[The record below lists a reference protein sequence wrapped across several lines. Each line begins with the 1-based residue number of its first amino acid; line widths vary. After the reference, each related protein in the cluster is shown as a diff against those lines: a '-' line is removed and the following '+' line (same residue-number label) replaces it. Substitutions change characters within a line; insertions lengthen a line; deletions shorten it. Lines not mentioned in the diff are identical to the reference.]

1 MSTNA
6 TVGEQVDRTGGQPV
20 AGSGGLVRRD
30 RLLRRLREDRSRTLV
45 LCAPSG
51 YGKSVL
57 LEQLAA
63 ADDRRVSAVLLAA
76 RHNDPLVLVES
87 IAAALGGPPE
97 FPADVADAL
106 KAPRPDLERVVLPRL
121 AAALEVRRRPCLL
134 MLDELERIESPGSLA
149 IIGALARGMPAG
161 SQLALAS
168 RVEPPLQLGR
178 LRAMRR
184 LTELRRE
191 DLTMTRSECGA
202 LLAAIGLDLSP
213 RRLDRIVARTEG
225 WPAALYLAGLALGDA
240 ADLSRAIARFAG
252 DDRVVVDYMR
262 EEFLLPVSRSH
273 LAFLRRASV
282 LERLSGGLCDAT
294 LGRRDSAAV
303 LRELSGSNILLIP
316 LDRRDHW
323 YRFHPLLQ
331 DMLRAELRATEPEA
345 ERDLHLRASEW
356 WREQGDWD
364 HAIHHAVEAEA
375 SARAGELLWTA
386 FPEYATRG
394 RNATVVGWLERLG
407 EARVAASPGLSLA
420 AAWAQLTL
428 GQGPSAEY
436 WAAVTARLLD
446 EGNGPAE
453 AGPRISLEAGLALV
467 DDVLC
472 RAGLAPMRES
482 VAAVESRLAEDD
494 PWRTLC
500 CLLDGVGLHLLGE
513 RPAARRRLREGVRRG
528 SVGAPNLQVV
538 CLAQL
543 VFLLLEEG
551 DLDQAAGEAA
561 RARAQ
566 IDRYGLG
573 EYPMAALPFA
583 ASALARARSG
593 STDAAAAD
601 LATAE
606 RLFGEL
612 AHFSPWYGVETRLA
626 LAHAAGRLGARAEAR
641 RFAAAAGRELA
652 DLPGGSV
659 TLRRW
664 LEETEDALG
673 GEEIPAPGERL
684 TAAELR
690 ILQFLPSH
698 RSVPQVAA
706 DVHLSPNTVKTHVR
720 SIYRKFGVSSRQ
732 DAVELARRAGLLD
745 DRP

>member
-6 TVGEQVDRTGGQPV
+6 ITGEQVDRIDGQP
-20 AGSGGLVRRD
+20 APGSAGLVRRD
-30 RLLRRLREDRSRTLV
+30 RLLRRLREDPSRTLV

-63 ADDRRVSAVLLAA
+63 ADDRHVAAVLLAA
-76 RHNDPLVLVES
+76 RHNDPIVLVES
-87 IAAALGGPPE
+87 IAAALGGPAE

-121 AAALEVRRRPCLL
+121 AATMEARRRPCLL

-168 RVEPPLQLGR
+168 RVEPPLRLGR

-202 LLAAIGLDLSP
+202 LLAAIDLDLSP
-213 RRLDRIVARTEG
+213 RRLDAIVARTEG
-225 WPAALYLAGLALGDA
+225 WPAALYLAGLALGGA
-240 ADLSRAIARFAG
+240 SDLSRAIARFAG
-252 DDRVVVDYMR
+252 DDRVVIDYMR
-262 EEFLLPVSRSH
+262 EEFLLPVSRTH

-282 LERLSGGLCDAT
+282 LERLSGSLCDAT

-331 DMLRAELRATEPEA
+331 DMLRAELRASEPEA

-375 SARAGELLWTA
+375 PARAGELLWTA

-407 EARVAASPGLSLA
+407 EAKVAASPGLSLA

-428 GQGPSAEY
+428 GQGPRAEY

-446 EGNGPAE
+446 EGGGPEE
-453 AGPRISLEAGLALV
+453 AGPRISLAAGLALV
-467 DDVLC
+467 GDVLC
-472 RAGLAPMRES
+472 RSGLVPMRES
-482 VAAVESRLAEDD
+482 VAAVESLLAEED

-500 CLLDGVGLHLLGE
+500 CLLDGIGLHLLGE

-543 VFLLLEEG
+543 TFLSLEEE

-583 ASALARARSG
+583 ASALARARG
-593 STDAAAAD
+593 GQVDAAAAD

-612 AHFSPWYGVETRLA
+612 DHFSPWYGVETRLA
-626 LAHAAGRLGARAEAR
+626 LAHASSRLGARAEAR
-641 RFAAAAGRELA
+641 RFAAAAARELA
-652 DLPGGSV
+652 ELPGGSA

-664 LEETEDALG
+664 LEQTEEALG
-673 GEEIPAPGERL
+673 GEEIPAPAERL

-732 DAVELARRAGLLD
+732 DAVEFARRAGLLGEEA
-745 DRP
+745 